1 MTDLDMTAEGTLDRT
16 TPPGPGP
23 LRPFRFPDVQ
33 RHRLPNGVGIMVA
46 ENHAFPVAT
55 LDVMVPSGG
64 LAEPEPRA
72 GAASLAAG
80 LLESG
85 AGGRDATEIA
95 EAVDAL
101 GLALESG
108 VSWDTTLAGFTALTS
123 RLEAGMEILADL
135 VLRPTFPEREVE
147 RIRDERL
154 AALTQ
159 RRADPS
165 SVADELA
172 TRYTFADGHPF
183 GRRLAGPA
191 QALRTLTR
199 EDVTAFH
206 AAHYVP
212 EGAWICAAGD
222 VTLDQVAGLA
232 ERWFGGW
239 QGVPPAP
246 RALETVNRFDR
257 TTILLADRPGSV
269 QSEVRV
275 GHVGIPRTAE
285 DFFAATVMN
294 AILGGVFSSRLNMNL
309 RERLGY
315 TYGASS
321 SFGLRRLPGT
331 FTISSAI
338 QSEHTAHAVSEML
351 RDMREMQET
360 LAPEAE
366 VSDAS
371 GYLAGIFPL
380 QLQTTDGLS
389 GKLSTL
395 AVYGLPDDYF
405 DHYRDRL
412 LAVTPDDVREAARR
426 RLMPDR
432 AAVVVVGDA
441 SALRGPL
448 EALDVGPV
456 EVVDADAVLG

>member
-1 MTDLDMTAEGTLDRT
+1 MTDAGTLDRT
-16 TPPGPGP
+16 RPPGPGP
-23 LRPFRFPDVQ
+23 LRPFHFPPV
-33 RHRLPNGVGIMVA
+33 HRRRLDNGLGIMVA
-46 ENHAFPVAT
+46 ENHTFPLAT

-64 LAEPEPRA
+64 LAEPEARA
-72 GAASLAAG
+72 GTASLAAG

-85 AGGRDATEIA
+85 AGDRDASQIA

-101 GLALESG
+101 GLALETG
-108 VSWDTTLAGFTALTS
+108 ISWDTTLAGFTALTS
-123 RLEAGMEILADL
+123 RLEEGMEILADL
-135 VLRPTFPEREVE
+135 VMRPTFPQREVD

-154 AALTQ
+154 ASLAQ

-165 SVADELA
+165 SVADELV
-172 TRYTFADGHPF
+172 TRYTFPDTHPF
-183 GRRLAGPA
+183 ARRLAGPGRT
-191 QALRTLTR
+191 LGTLTR
-199 EDVTAFH
+199 EDVQAFH
-206 AAHYVP
+206 DAYYVP

-222 VTLDQVAGLA
+222 VTVDQVAELA

-239 QGVPPAP
+239 KGAPPPVRAP
-246 RALETVNRFDR
+246 ETANRFER
-257 TTILLADRPGSV
+257 TTIILADKPGAV

-275 GHVGIPRTAE
+275 GHLGMARTAD
-285 DFFAATVMN
+285 DFFASTVMN
-294 AILGGVFSSRLNMNL
+294 AVLGGVFSSRLNLNL

-360 LAPEAE
+360 LTPAAE
-366 VSDAS
+366 VADAA
-371 GYLAGIFPL
+371 GYLAGTFPL

-395 AVYGLPDDYF
+395 AVYGFADDYF
-405 DHYRDRL
+405 DHYRDGL
-412 LAVTPDDVREAARR
+412 LAVTPEDVREAARR

-441 SALRGPL
+441 SQLRGPL

-456 EVVDADAVLG
+456 EVVDAEAVLA

>member
-1 MTDLDMTAEGTLDRT
+1 MTDIHALDRT

-23 LRPFRFPDVQ
+23 RRPFHFPDVH
-33 RHRLPNGVGIMVA
+33 RRRLPNGLEILVA
-46 ENHAFPVAT
+46 ENHTFPVAT

-64 LAEPEPRA
+64 LAEPEARA
-72 GAASLAAG
+72 GTASLAAG

-85 AGGRDATEIA
+85 AGGRDASEIA
-95 EAVDAL
+95 ETVDAL

-165 SVADELA
+165 SVADELE

-191 QALRTLTR
+191 RTLRTLTR
-199 EDVTAFH
+199 EDVSAFH

-222 VTLDQVAGLA
+222 VTVDQVAELA
-232 ERWFGGW
+232 ERWFGDWRGA
-239 QGVPPAP
+239 PPAP
-246 RALETVNRFDR
+246 RAPATPTRFDR

-275 GHVGIPRTAE
+275 GHVGIERTAE

-321 SFGLRRLPGT
+321 SFGVRRLPGT
-331 FTISSAI
+331 FSISSAI
-338 QSEHTAHAVSEML
+338 QSEHAAHAVSEML
-351 RDMREMQET
+351 RDMREMQDT

-366 VSDAS
+366 VADAS

-405 DHYRDRL
+405 DHYRDGL
-412 LAVTPDDVREAARR
+412 LSVTPDDVREAARR

-441 SALRGPL
+441 QALRGPL
-448 EALDVGPV
+448 EALDIGPV
-456 EVVDADAVLG
+456 ELVDAEAVLG

>member
-1 MTDLDMTAEGTLDRT
+1 MTDTGMPDRT

-23 LRPFRFPDVQ
+23 LRPFRFPEVQ
-33 RHRLPNGVGIMVA
+33 RRRLDNGLQILVA

-55 LDVMVPSGG
+55 LDVMVTSGA
-64 LAEPEPRA
+64 LAESEARA
-72 GAASLAAG
+72 GTASLTAA

-108 VSWDTTLAGFTALTS
+108 ISWDTSLAGITALTS

-135 VLRPTFPEREVE
+135 VLRPTFPQREVE

-154 AALTQ
+154 ALLAQ

-172 TRYTFADGHPF
+172 TRYTFQEGHPF
-183 GRRLAGPA
+183 ARRLAGPA
-191 QALRTLTR
+191 STLGTLAR
-199 EDVTAFH
+199 EDVQAYH

-222 VTLDQVAGLA
+222 VTADQVAGLA

-239 QGVPPAP
+239 KGAPPPARVP
-246 RALETVNRFDR
+246 EPLNRFDR
-257 TTILLADRPGSV
+257 TTIILADKPGAV

-275 GHVGIPRTAE
+275 GHLGIPRRAD

-294 AILGGVFSSRLNMNL
+294 SVLGGVFSSRLNLNL

-321 SFGLRRLPGT
+321 SFGLRKLAGT

-366 VSDAS
+366 VADAAS
-371 GYLAGIFPL
+371 YLAGVFPL

-395 AVYGLPDDYF
+395 AVYDFPDDYF
-405 DHYRDRL
+405 DHYREGL
-412 LAVTPDDVREAARR
+412 LAVTPHDVREAARR

-432 AAVVVVGDA
+432 AAVIVVGDA

-456 EVVDADAVLG
+456 EVVDADQVLA

>member
-1 MTDLDMTAEGTLDRT
+1 MTGAGTLDRT
-16 TPPGPGP
+16 RPPGPGP
-23 LRPFRFPDVQ
+23 LRPFHFPDV
-33 RHRLPNGVGIMVA
+33 HRRILPNGLGILVA
-46 ENHAFPVAT
+46 ENHTFPLAT
-55 LDVMVPSGG
+55 FDVMMPSGG
-64 LAEPEPRA
+64 LAEPEARA
-72 GAASLAAG
+72 GTASLAAG

-85 AGGRDATEIA
+85 AGDRDATEMA

-101 GLALESG
+101 GLALETG
-108 VSWDTTLAGFTALTS
+108 ISWDTTLAGFTALTS
-123 RLEAGMEILADL
+123 RLEDGMAILADL
-135 VLRPTFPEREVE
+135 VLRPTFPQREVD

-154 AALTQ
+154 ATLAQ
-159 RRADPS
+159 RRVDPS

-172 TRYTFADGHPF
+172 TRYTFPDAHPF

-191 QALRTLTR
+191 RTLGTLTR
-199 EDVTAFH
+199 EDVQAFH
-206 AAHYVP
+206 DAFYVP
-212 EGAWICAAGD
+212 QGAWICAAGD
-222 VTLDQVAGLA
+222 VTVDQVAELA

-239 QGVPPAP
+239 TGAPPAVRDP
-246 RALETVNRFDR
+246 ETGNRFDR
-257 TTILLADRPGSV
+257 TTIILADKPGAV

-275 GHVGIPRTAE
+275 SHVGMARTE
-285 DFFAATVMN
+285 DDFFAATVMN
-294 AILGGVFSSRLNMNL
+294 SVLGGVFSSRLNLNL

-331 FTISSAI
+331 FSISSAI

-360 LAPEAE
+360 LAPAAE
-366 VSDAS
+366 VADAA

-405 DHYRDRL
+405 DHYRDGL

-441 SALRGPL
+441 SQLRGPL

-456 EVVDADAVLG
+456 EVVDAEAVLS